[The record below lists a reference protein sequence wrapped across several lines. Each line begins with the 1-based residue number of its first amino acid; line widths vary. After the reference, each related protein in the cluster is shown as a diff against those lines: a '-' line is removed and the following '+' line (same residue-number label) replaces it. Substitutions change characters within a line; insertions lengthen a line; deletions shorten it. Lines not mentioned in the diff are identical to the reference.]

1 MLPFAAAPR
10 KRLCPLTGETVPA
23 ARPAAVHALAR
34 ADVAALL
41 QPVQQ
46 GVQVALMSG
55 KGAVALALEYRYD
68 LVPGAFSVGKY
79 TQHEQYIA

>member
-1 MLPFAAAPR
+1 MLPFTAAPR

-46 GVQVALMSG
+46 GVQVALMPG

-79 TQHEQYIA
+79 AQHEQYIA

>member
-23 ARPAAVHALAR
+23 ARPAAVHALGASGCRR
-34 ADVAALL
+34 APPAGAA
-41 QPVQQ
+41 
-46 GVQVALMSG
+46 GVQVALMPG

-68 LVPGAFSVGKY
+68 FVPGAFSVGKY
-79 TQHEQYIA
+79 AQHEQYIA